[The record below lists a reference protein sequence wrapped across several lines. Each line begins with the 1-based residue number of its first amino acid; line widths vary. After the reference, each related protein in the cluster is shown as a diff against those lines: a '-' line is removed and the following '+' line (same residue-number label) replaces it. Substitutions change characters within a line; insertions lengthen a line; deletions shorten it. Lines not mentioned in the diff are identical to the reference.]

1 MSVSDNPVQGPRG
14 PTSAHSPALKLL
26 LAEARRQF
34 CATAE
39 NEEQPVEAAAPSP
52 RFLRSGTCRDT
63 APVATQR
70 RRRGRAAPHNDDDG
84 GENTGSESDDET
96 ASSRRSSSCPP
107 SCSYSSTSESSS
119 EDSQLTLATD
129 SASSRS
135 PSPSA
140 QEERAGTPAAAEPR
154 AEALPNRTQHEPPEP
169 EGAHAETEASAR
181 AAESDAPE
189 SVSTAHAPPCDVTAH
204 TQGDAPPPP
213 ADPLLPGA
221 KHPGRKKNSRRK
233 RRNVRPV
240 TITTVA
246 KTGVRSSAPP
256 AAQDTASTS
265 EGRETVLYRPLGRKA
280 HFLAASRDAI
290 AAFLAGVSGTHRVRP
305 NLRRNVVAVDA
316 LPGTDLSALLAVR
329 VICDVPVKAK
339 ALIADSCTGTLFN
352 VDPAIDGPSILEGI
366 ESRVPVLAVTRSGD
380 VATLRFTG
388 RDVPEEVHL
397 FRQRRIVR
405 PQLPRPLQCGRCGLF
420 GHATATCSRDP
431 RCLQC
436 AGSHATTA
444 CTSKRTRCINCRG
457 PHESTEP
464 RCPNWQLERRVASI
478 LARTVPRITRKQALV
493 LARSN
498 APAARNQQP
507 ATTTAQRAPEPR
519 SSPLVQPGRSF
530 RDVLAGNTAP
540 QPAAESSSAQP
551 RSTTTPDARDLVITT
566 LASALRALLESVP
579 ADSPARHMC
588 VAALEMHDALIQHG

>member
-1 MSVSDNPVQGPRG
+1 MSVSDIPVQGPRG

-34 CATAE
+34 CAPT
-39 NEEQPVEAAAPSP
+39 NEEQPAEAAAPSP
-52 RFLRSGTCRDT
+52 RFLRSGTCRDN
-63 APVATQR
+63 APAATQR
-70 RRRGRAAPHNDDDG
+70 RRRGRAAPDNVDDG
-84 GENTGSESDDET
+84 GDTTSSESDDET

-107 SCSYSSTSESSS
+107 SCSYSSSSESSS
-119 EDSQLTLATD
+119 EDSQITPATD
-129 SASSRS
+129 SIRSRS
-135 PSPSA
+135 PSPGA
-140 QEERAGTPAAAEPR
+140 QGESVGIP
-154 AEALPNRTQHEPPEP
+154 AEAVLAVATRAPHEPTAPVV
-169 EGAHAETEASAR
+169 ALAETEASTN
-181 AAESDAPE
+181 AAASDAPE
-189 SVSTAHAPPCDVTAH
+189 SCPTAHAPPSNVTD
-204 TQGDAPPPP
+204 TRDEAPPLPAEPP
-213 ADPLLPGA
+213 RPGA
-221 KHPGRKKNSRRK
+221 KQPAPAEPPRPGTKQPGQEKTKQQAQAPQHALGDDHHRRY
-233 RRNVRPV
+233 RW
-240 TITTVA
+240 
-246 KTGVRSSAPP
+246 RS
-256 AAQDTASTS
+256 
-265 EGRETVLYRPLGRKA
+265 
-280 HFLAASRDAI
+280 
-290 AAFLAGVSGTHRVRP
+290 HRVRP

-352 VDPAIDGPSILEGI
+352 VDPALDGPSIPEGL

-397 FRQRRIVR
+397 FKQRRVVR

-436 AGSHATTA
+436 AGSHATSA
-444 CTSKRTRCINCRG
+444 CTSERTRCINCRG

-478 LARTVPRITRKQALV
+478 LARTVPRITRRQALV
-493 LARSN
+493 LARSS

-507 ATTTAQRAPEPR
+507 ATTGSRAPEPR
-519 SSPLVQPGRSF
+519 PSQTVQPGRSF
-530 RDVLAGNTAP
+530 RDVLTGNTAP
-540 QPAAESSSAQP
+540 QPVAESSPAQP
-551 RSTTTPDARDLVITT
+551 RSATTPDARDLVITT
-566 LASALRALLESVP
+566 LASALRALLESLP
-579 ADSPARHMC
+579 ADSPASHMC

>member
-70 RRRGRAAPHNDDDG
+70 RRRGRAAPHNDDDCG
-84 GENTGSESDDET
+84 DNTGSESDDET

-135 PSPSA
+135 PSPTA
-140 QEERAGTPAAAEPR
+140 QEERVGTPATAEPT
-154 AEALPNRTQHEPPEP
+154 AEAVPHRTPHEPPEP
-169 EGAHAETEASAR
+169 EGAHAETEASTR
-181 AAESDAPE
+181 AAESDAP
-189 SVSTAHAPPCDVTAH
+189 VSDPTAHAPPCHVTAH

-221 KHPGRKKNSRRK
+221 KQP
-233 RRNVRPV
+233 
-240 TITTVA
+240 
-246 KTGVRSSAPP
+246 
-256 AAQDTASTS
+256 
-265 EGRETVLYRPLGRKA
+265 
-280 HFLAASRDAI
+280 
-290 AAFLAGVSGTHRVRP
+290 
-305 NLRRNVVAVDA
+305 
-316 LPGTDLSALLAVR
+316 DLSALLAVR

-352 VDPAIDGPSILEGI
+352 VDPAIDGPSIIEGI

-380 VATLRFTG
+380 VATLRFAG

-397 FRQRRIVR
+397 FKQRRSVR

-420 GHATATCSRDP
+420 GHATVTCSREP

-507 ATTTAQRAPEPR
+507 ATTTAQRDPEPR
-519 SSPLVQPGRSF
+519 PSPLVQPGRSF
-530 RDVLAGNTAP
+530 RDVLAANTAP

-588 VAALEMHDALIQHG
+588 VAALEMHDTLIQHG